1 MTPPTHPLQ
10 EGGFDPLAILRR
22 SPGDSDDVRS
32 IKLRMLW
39 LRQRVP
45 EARVETSVVTL
56 NENIVVMAAT
66 IALPDGGEGSGH
78 AAVQRTEGDDIAAL
92 IETTEL
98 RAIGRAMDIIGYVVV
113 DQQTGQTAS
122 ERIEREP
129 AEREPTP
136 ISRERADRA
145 TQEDPSRPVAARED
159 QSQGPAT
166 PPGHVQAIRS
176 LRDRGTRETAPQQPE
191 PVPTPRQD
199 RTPTSSTP
207 PSIQRP
213 EQRSTP
219 SADVAEPE
227 LEDVSWTAFWNWA
240 RGTYQL
246 SSRVQLEELLG
257 QSIGQKT
264 PGQVRQLL
272 LEHFSSATPTDSD

>member
-10 EGGFDPLAILRR
+10 EGGFDPLAMLRR
-22 SPGDSDDVRS
+22 APNDGDDIPS

-56 NENIVVMAAT
+56 DDNVVVMAAT

-78 AAVQRTEGDDIAAL
+78 AAVRRIEGDDIAAL

-98 RAIGRAMDIIGYVVV
+98 RAIGRALDIIGYVVV
-113 DQQTGQTAS
+113 DQQGGQIAP
-122 ERIEREP
+122 ERAEREP
-129 AEREPTP
+129 VDREPTP
-136 ISRERADRA
+136 ITRERPDRA
-145 TQEDPSRPVAARED
+145 GQEEPSRPEPASED
-159 QSQGPAT
+159 QPQGPAT

-176 LRDRGTRETAPQQPE
+176 LRDRGTRDTAPQRPE
-191 PVPTPRQD
+191 PIPAPRQD
-199 RTPTSSTP
+199 RPT
-207 PSIQRP
+207 QRP
-213 EQRSTP
+213 EQQQSP
-219 SADVAEPE
+219 SVSDAEPE

-240 RGTYQL
+240 RGSYQL

-257 QSIGQKT
+257 QSIGPKT

-272 LEHFSSATPTDSD
+272 LEHFSSEKTD